1 MKYIALQWVGE
12 GEKIGGC
19 HSCFPKNGD
28 KSRIRLDLRILPLMS
43 KMQNYGSVGLEAG
56 MPTATAV
63 GLNIAQVQLLP
74 LSFLMRHT
82 LANFGVLPDFSIPTT
97 RVG

>member
-1 MKYIALQWVGE
+1 MGAVIPA
-12 GEKIGGC
+12 
-19 HSCFPKNGD
+19 F
-28 KSRIRLDLRILPLMS
+28 LRMGTDQEVSLEIPLMS

-63 GLNIAQVQLLP
+63 GLNIAQVQLLS

-82 LANFGVLPDFSIPTT
+82 LASFGDLPDFSIPTT